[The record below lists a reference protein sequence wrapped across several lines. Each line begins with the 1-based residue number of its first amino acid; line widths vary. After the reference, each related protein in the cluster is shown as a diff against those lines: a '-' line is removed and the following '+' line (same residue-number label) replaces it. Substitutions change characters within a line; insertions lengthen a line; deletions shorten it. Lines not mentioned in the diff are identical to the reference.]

1 MMFETAFSILLS
13 AAPSL
18 YKLFTSDDKNDAV
31 KELTTNVVT
40 TAAKELGVPLNTKED
55 LLQEITKNPDA
66 VIKLKELD
74 NQYALRIEELKLES
88 KKLDYENE
96 QNQEGNVT
104 TRWQSDNNADSRF
117 AKLLRPGLTAY
128 LILVVTLLA
137 IIDGNIGSFSIKTQW
152 VELFSYL
159 CTTTVGGYFVLR
171 TYEKRTGTSV
181 WKN

>member
-1 MMFETAFSILLS
+1 MFETALSILLS
-13 AAPSL
+13 SAPAL
-18 YKLFTSDDKNDAV
+18 YKLFTSDDKSDAV

-88 KKLDYENE
+88 KKLDY
-96 QNQEGNVT
+96 QNDQKQEENVT
-104 TRWQSDNNADSRF
+104 TRWQSDNSADSRF
-117 AKLLRPGLTAY
+117 AKLLRPVLTAY

-137 IIDGNIGSFSIKTQW
+137 ILDGNLGSFTIKENW
-152 VELFSYL
+152 VELFTTL
-159 CTTTVGGYFVLR
+159 CITTVSGYFVLR

-181 WKN
+181 WKK

>member
-1 MMFETAFSILLS
+1 MFETALSILLS

-18 YKLFTSDDKNDAV
+18 FKLFTSEDKSDAV

-40 TAAKELGVPLNTKED
+40 TAAKELGVSLNTKED

-88 KKLDYENE
+88 KKLDYQNE
-96 QNQEGNVT
+96 QNQEGNIT
-104 TRWQSDNNADSRF
+104 NRWQSDNNSDSRF
-117 AKLLRPGLTAY
+117 AKLLRPALTAY
-128 LILVVTLLA
+128 LVLIVTILAILDGNVGSFVIKEVWVSLFTLLC
-137 IIDGNIGSFSIKTQW
+137 STS
-152 VELFSYL
+152 
-159 CTTTVGGYFVLR
+159 VGGYFVLR

-181 WKN
+181 WKK

>member
-1 MMFETAFSILLS
+1 MFETALSILLS
-13 AAPSL
+13 TAPSL
-18 YKLFTSDDKNDAV
+18 FKLFTSDDKSDAV

-40 TAAKELGVPLNTKED
+40 TAAKELGVSLNTKED

-88 KKLDYENE
+88 KKLDYEND
-96 QNQEGNVT
+96 QKQEENVT

-117 AKLLRPGLTAY
+117 AKLLRPVLTAY

-137 IIDGNIGSFSIKTQW
+137 ILDGNLGSFAIKENW
-152 VELFSYL
+152 VELFTTL
-159 CTTTVGGYFVLR
+159 CITTVSGYFVLR

-181 WKN
+181 WKK